1 MKLRILHVND
11 SLGRGG
17 REKMVL
23 QLCNGVNRENFDVA
37 FLSLSNKMELID
49 GMKNDVKIYSLN
61 YEDGKLGGV
70 NLLLRSLSIIGKL
83 KKHLKEIAP
92 NVIHVHSAF
101 FLFLLITIA
110 IRFSFCK
117 VKVVRTIH
125 TGGLF
130 YSSKS
135 LIDRFRVAVERFA
148 IKLNPTYLIAISEQ
162 IVINN
167 QRLFRKQAKGLIKI
181 YNGIDLSLFDSVK
194 LKNIRK
200 QWGCKDED
208 ILGVYVA
215 RFDDGKNQK
224 WLVELWESLKKL
236 GYQNIKLVLVGDGC
250 NFREVKNLIEIKEL
264 EGNILCLG
272 GLDYIPDV
280 LNSCDFGL
288 FPSDFEGF
296 SVGLIEKMAAGLP
309 VITSAIPPFREVIS
323 SGENG
328 FVINICDKDKW
339 LKTIIDLAT
348 NKVLREKIGENARQR
363 SLDFSIK
370 QTVLLHE
377 QLYKKIITE

>member
-1 MKLRILHVND
+1 MRLRILHIND

-23 QLCNGVNRENFDVA
+23 QLCNGIDRKNFEVA
-37 FLSLSNKMELID
+37 FLSLSNKMELVEGI
-49 GMKNDVKIYSLN
+49 KNDVKVYALN
-61 YEDGKLGGV
+61 YAESKLGGL
-70 NLLLRSLSIIGKL
+70 NLLLSSLSIVGKL
-83 KKHLKEIAP
+83 KKKLKEITP
-92 NVIHVHSAF
+92 DVIHIHSAF

-110 IRFSFCK
+110 IRFSPCK

-130 YSSKS
+130 YSSKK
-135 LIDRFRVAVERFA
+135 LIDRFRVAIERFA

-162 IVINN
+162 VVINN
-167 QRLFRKQAKGLIKI
+167 QRLFQKQAKGLIKI
-181 YNGIDLSLFDSVK
+181 YNGIDLSLFDVVK
-194 LKNIRK
+194 SKNNRK

-215 RFDDGKNQK
+215 RFDDGKNQE
-224 WLVELWESLKKL
+224 WLVELWGSLKEL
-236 GYQNIKLVLVGDGC
+236 GYQNVKLILVGNGQ
-250 NFREVKNLIEIKEL
+250 NLKKTKEL
-264 EGNILCLG
+264 IKINKLEGSILCLG
-272 GLDYIPDV
+272 ELDNIPDV
-280 LNSCDFGL
+280 LSNCDFGL

-296 SVGLIEKMAAGLP
+296 SIGLVEKMAVGLP
-309 VITSAIPPFREVIS
+309 VITSDIPPFREIIS

-328 FVINICDKDKW
+328 FVINIFDKDKW
-339 LKTIIDLAT
+339 LKTIIDLT
-348 NKVLREKIGENARQR
+348 TSKVLREKIGGNARHR

-377 QLYKKIITE
+377 RLYEKIIIE